1 MIKRTYLSI
10 SLLMVMSQINFS
22 QTVHYLK
29 LYGNKGYEDVRSLVS
44 FDNGEIA
51 FTGLDKTA
59 MDSTGDVYLSRLNP
73 QGELIKKLYFGKP
86 KEDGG
91 NGLIRTS
98 DGGLLILGHTAL
110 PNFGIECDALVTKLN
125 ALDQIEWQ
133 ATIGG
138 GLDETCYHAVE
149 MPDSSFWI
157 AGTLHDEIKYKY
169 IGLIFHLNKS
179 GKLIGTDTL
188 LQAGKYN
195 KTLSR
200 IFIDQDKNLLVG
212 GNTPTYYWV
221 TNDNDGYS
229 SGIVIAGFN
238 PNFENNSTPLFQN
251 YYESASLNKLNDL
264 IELKDHNGYLIIGN
278 SGYYTIYNKPD
289 SSYQPKPYLYKTLN
303 NRFYDPSF
311 KNPFEKFGYGSISKG
326 ALAKDGRIY
335 LVGELVDSN
344 KISNAFWAVLNSE
357 LQIEKWAKIDL
368 SHSTASCLAL
378 GTNNDFFMGGVQTL
392 KGESQIYLAHISPFE
407 ITSTIDEINT
417 NEKYVYPNPCSNS
430 INFEYGKEG
439 ESFYLQVFGV
449 DGKQLLHK
457 EVKGKQTT
465 VSLYGWP
472 NGTFFYKLR
481 DKKTG
486 QMASGKFLKETK

>member
-1 MIKRTYLSI
+1 
-10 SLLMVMSQINFS
+10 MVMSQINFS

-221 TNDNDGYS
+221 TN
-229 SGIVIAGFN
+229 
-238 PNFENNSTPLFQN
+238 
-251 YYESASLNKLNDL
+251 
-264 IELKDHNGYLIIGN
+264 DHNGYLIIGN